1 MAEVWGWGKERLLG
15 NDAPGKAHRWAFPT
29 LTFCQGHEEWV
40 TQSRCFIHT
49 GWRAG
54 KMNEKGWCPL
64 YSYTS
69 PVTTP
74 LLPIRVPQISA
85 LCLHLKTALE
95 VNKKPRFT
103 RFINSTYILEGF
115 HFQRQMGA
123 MPGPQRIGILL
134 VVLCAK
140 PWDEAGALF
149 RCTENYW
156 LGQKNT
162 PNHS

>member
-1 MAEVWGWGKERLLG
+1 MAGPWEQEPQSGLWLDRAEWEKAGSLPEWQEMAEVWGWGKERLLG

-103 RFINSTYILEGF
+103 RFINSTYILEGS
-115 HFQRQMGA
+115 HFQR
-123 MPGPQRIGILL
+123 
-134 VVLCAK
+134 
-140 PWDEAGALF
+140 
-149 RCTENYW
+149 
-156 LGQKNT
+156 
-162 PNHS
+162 